1 METKPEIDNIVLE
14 GNKTQKKNTNTK
26 NPKEI
31 IDFVIEENDI
41 GVEELTIKY
50 NNNTYCIDNPNKD
63 IEVKKDIKNNNVNYL
78 CNSSNKDKDKYKYC
92 VLFTYKNVK
101 ITLNIKSSIEILLL
115 YIILQYHY
123 LVTNIQELINIQ
135 IWDYYLWNINIS
147 HLNDEELPD
156 HLILLNCFL
165 NLKDKYDTPI
175 EITELENSY
184 KLKIKDKRG
193 LGGERP
199 RELNYKYGF
208 PYFTS
213 SSKKYLNNSQRVFI
227 CPFPIENINPQRKS
241 IVSSSTRETKC
252 FTCGTKEGEINIF
265 GQICNFEKG
274 HLTPIKCENTTKSY
288 WQCKWCNTFYK
299 DKIIW
304 NEMTNKPE
312 FNYYAIIRD
321 MKKSEIINVIKQLG
335 IQPDDLN

>member
-1 METKPEIDNIVLE
+1 METKSEP
-14 GNKTQKKNTNTK
+14 NTDE
-26 NPKEI
+26 EI
-31 IDFVIEENDI
+31 I
-41 GVEELTIKY
+41 IKY
-50 NNNTYCIDNPNKD
+50 NNNTYCIDNPNKE
-63 IEVKKDIKNNNVNYL
+63 IIVKKIIKNNIQYL
-78 CNSSNKDKDKYKYC
+78 CNLSNKNKYC
-92 VLFTYKNVK
+92 ISFMYKDIA
-101 ITLNIKSSIEILLL
+101 ITLNIKSSNEILLL
-115 YIILQYHY
+115 YVILQYHY
-123 LVTNIQELINIQ
+123 SVINIQELVSIEN
-135 IWDYYLWNINIS
+135 WDYNLWNLNILSLIN
-147 HLNDEELPD
+147 EELPD

-165 NLKDKYDTPI
+165 NLKNKYNIPI
-175 EITELENSY
+175 EISELENDY

-213 SSKKYLNNSQRVFI
+213 STKKYLNNSQRIFI
-227 CPFPIENINPQRKS
+227 CPFPIENINPQRKA
-241 IVSSSTRETKC
+241 IINNKTIEAKC

-274 HLTPIKCENTTKSY
+274 HLTPIKCVNTTNSH

-304 NEMTNKPE
+304 NDITNKPE

-321 MKKSEIINVIKQLG
+321 MKKTEIISTLKQLG
-335 IQPDDLN
+335 IQPIDLS

>member
-1 METKPEIDNIVLE
+1 METNYETSDSNILFLDQMDTKSKEQLKKKIVIDKE
-14 GNKTQKKNTNTK
+14 KESD
-26 NPKEI
+26 EI
-31 IDFVIEENDI
+31 I
-41 GVEELTIKY
+41 IKY
-50 NNNTYCIDNPNKD
+50 NNNTYCIDNPNKE
-63 IEVKKDIKNNNVNYL
+63 IIIKKNIKSNIQYL
-78 CNSSNKDKDKYKYC
+78 CNSSNKNKYC
-92 VLFTYKNVK
+92 ISFKYINIE
-101 ITLNIKSSIEILLL
+101 ITLNIKSSGEILLL

-123 LVTNIQELINIQ
+123 SVTNIHELVNIQNWDYKSWNLNISSLIN
-135 IWDYYLWNINIS
+135 
-147 HLNDEELPD
+147 EELPD

-165 NLKDKYDTPI
+165 NLKDKYNTPI
-175 EITELENSY
+175 EISELESDY

-213 SSKKYLNNSQRVFI
+213 STKKYLNNSQRIFI
-227 CPFPIENINPQRKS
+227 CPFPIENINPQRKA
-241 IVSSSTRETKC
+241 IINNKLIETKC
-252 FTCGTKEGEINIF
+252 FTCGIKNDEINIF

-274 HLTPIKCENTTKSY
+274 HLKPIKCENTTNSQ

-304 NEMTNKPE
+304 NDITNKPE

-321 MKKSEIINVIKQLG
+321 MKKTEIISILKQLG
-335 IQPDDLN
+335 IQASDL